1 MKGLMLKELYLTR
14 KLRIIGAVVWFVMIV
29 FCMLVRLSALH
40 GNIALLGE
48 KIAEN
53 ACGTAYYILVFGG
66 TIILYAMQFT
76 NCVLSDEKSGFR
88 IYEHTLPVSETKIV
102 GAMYLVNLAAF
113 GIVTVI
119 NWLMYLLA
127 NAVFDRPLKA
137 MYLLYIPVIG
147 CVEYLMVHL
156 IAVVNYNIRS
166 AKKASAV
173 KCALGMGLYFL
184 VGFGFM
190 NWYDSYA
197 EKITGLSIYAEEA
210 EKNVRMEE
218 LGLSDIGLMNGFFK
232 DEFLPNA
239 RFIGYNC
246 LWIVPLLI
254 AVCYFASVRGLK
266 RRGGKC

>member
-29 FCMLVRLSALH
+29 FFVLVRLSALY
-40 GNIALLGE
+40 GNIALLDE
-48 KIAEN
+48 KSVEN
-53 ACGTAYYILVFGG
+53 INSIAYYGLVFGG

-119 NWLMYLLA
+119 NLLTYFMA
-127 NAVFDRPLKA
+127 NAVFDRSFDA
-137 MYLLYIPVIG
+137 EYLLYIPAIG

-173 KCALGMGLYFL
+173 KCALGMGLYLL
-184 VGFGFM
+184 VAFGFFTWM
-190 NWYDSYA
+190 NSYS
-197 EKITGLSIYAEEA
+197 EKIIGFSMLTDEA
-210 EKNVRMEE
+210 QKNARLEE
-218 LGLSDIGLMNGFFK
+218 LGLSDTGLMYHFFK
-232 DEFLPNA
+232 DEVSPALEA
-239 RFIGYNC
+239 LKYNC
-246 LWIVPLLI
+246 LWIAPLLI
-254 AVCYFASVRGLK
+254 AACYFLSVRGLK
-266 RRGGKC
+266 RRGGK